1 MIDFLMIATRTGKR
15 GVIEIYPKF
24 IIKKSKDLMIRGSDF
39 YAIWLEDRGLWSV
52 DEQDALQLI
61 DHELDIYTNEHKEHL
76 DNYRVLHMWD
86 AESGMIDNWH
96 KYCQRQMRD
105 NYHTLDEQLIFA
117 NTPVKKE
124 SYASKRLPYVLE
136 PGNIDAYD
144 ELMQTLYSPEER
156 EKIEWC
162 IGSIVNGDS
171 KTIQKFMV
179 LYGPPGSGKS
189 TVLNIIQKLF
199 TGYYAAFDSQALGS
213 ASNAFSLEAFK
224 ANPLIAIQHE
234 GNLSKIEDNTRLNS
248 LVSHETMMVNEK
260 FRSAYAN
267 QFKSFLIL
275 ATNKPVKITDAKSG
289 LIRRLIDVVPTGEKV
304 PQKRYSELYAKTD
317 FELGGIAWHCKE
329 VYEGNKHRYDDYIPT
344 RMLGASND
352 FYNFM
357 LDRYY
362 IFKKEDGISLKRAW
376 AMYDEYN
383 QRAKVVYPYSMR
395 AFREELMN
403 YFADYKERA
412 EDVNGERVR
421 SYYSGFK
428 ADKFKEFA
436 DPTSAE
442 AVSKEEPSKSWI
454 DLKPQHKKADSDKYM
469 GLFGKNLM
477 TRANYD
483 AKQAEK
489 QANAS
494 GSEAD
499 LAMAATLRDKA
510 NNMKVYQLKLETV
523 KKLKVP
529 SDENASDITA
539 GLLKEKEFKQNLEV
553 SIADSKEKMRR
564 PTQQV
569 LFKQAENALKKD
581 PTTLTAS
588 EKVAIYKALN
598 LSLTNHNAQEVAA
611 QSRFYA
617 ELSKKGYNA
626 LLDYNDKDYSS
637 YHAKRP
643 MIVFDT
649 DSVRLQSVTETNP
662 KVVDKLYMRYNAER
676 IAKEV
681 GANTIGYVSKLGNK
695 TVSECSAYME
705 RKMNDYLS

>member
-1 MIDFLMIATRTGKR
+1 MELYHHGIKGQKWGVRHYQYADGTYTPAGRKRYGVSQNASRMERMASTMEMRVKDCVNTARTQVTGR
-15 GVIEIYPKF
+15 QYVDGYL
-24 IIKKSKDLMIRGSDF
+24 KKGTTFSRIQTSKDFENFAF
-39 YAIWLEDRGLWSV
+39 YAT
-52 DEQDALQLI
+52 
-61 DHELDIYTNEHKEHL
+61 Y
-76 DNYRVLHMWD
+76 
-86 AESGMIDNWH
+86 
-96 KYCQRQMRD
+96 
-105 NYHTLDEQLIFA
+105 
-117 NTPVKKE
+117 
-124 SYASKRLPYVLE
+124 
-136 PGNIDAYD
+136 
-144 ELMQTLYSPEER
+144 
-156 EKIEWC
+156 
-162 IGSIVNGDS
+162 
-171 KTIQKFMV
+171 
-179 LYGPPGSGKS
+179 
-189 TVLNIIQKLF
+189 
-199 TGYYAAFDSQALGS
+199 
-213 ASNAFSLEAFK
+213 
-224 ANPLIAIQHE
+224 
-234 GNLSKIEDNTRLNS
+234 
-248 LVSHETMMVNEK
+248 
-260 FRSAYAN
+260 
-267 QFKSFLIL
+267 
-275 ATNKPVKITDAKSG
+275 
-289 LIRRLIDVVPTGEKV
+289 
-304 PQKRYSELYAKTD
+304 
-317 FELGGIAWHCKE
+317 
-329 VYEGNKHRYDDYIPT
+329 
-344 RMLGASND
+344 
-352 FYNFM
+352 
-357 LDRYY
+357 
-362 IFKKEDGISLKRAW
+362 
-376 AMYDEYN
+376 
-383 QRAKVVYPYSMR
+383 
-395 AFREELMN
+395 
-403 YFADYKERA
+403 
-412 EDVNGERVR
+412 
-421 SYYSGFK
+421 
-428 ADKFKEFA
+428 
-436 DPTSAE
+436 
-442 AVSKEEPSKSWI
+442 
-454 DLKPQHKKADSDKYM
+454 KKADSDKYM

-539 GLLKEKEFKQNLEV
+539 GLLKEFKQNLEV